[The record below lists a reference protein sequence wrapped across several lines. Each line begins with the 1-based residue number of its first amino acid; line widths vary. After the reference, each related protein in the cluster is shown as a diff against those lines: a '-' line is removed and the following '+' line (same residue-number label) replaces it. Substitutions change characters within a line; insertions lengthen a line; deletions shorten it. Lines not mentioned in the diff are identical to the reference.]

1 MKKYVFPR
9 EVRRCCRQR
18 QRWLKHLFRTSAVDS
33 LSGDIIVNA
42 QKEAWRL
49 ALSSVHAQAKTHH
62 YDIIRAEAAAEAE
75 INQYA
80 AQEEYLTA
88 EINRLSQEL
97 EEVLCHDAS

>member
-1 MKKYVFPR
+1 MKYVFPR

-42 QKEAWRL
+42 QKEAWSL
-49 ALSSVHAQAKTHH
+49 ALSSVHAQARMH
-62 YDIIRAEAAAEAE
+62 DQIIMQVEAKAEAE

-88 EINRLSQEL
+88 EINRLSQKL
-97 EEVLCHDAS
+97 EEVLCHDDS